1 MNYKN
6 SGTKVCNIY
15 TQCFAGSLAI
25 GLVGVPSTPYNRI
38 LFLSFY

>member
-1 MNYKN
+1 MNYEN
-6 SGTKVCNIY
+6 SGTKEVI
-15 TQCFAGSLAI
+15 FIHSALAGSLAI